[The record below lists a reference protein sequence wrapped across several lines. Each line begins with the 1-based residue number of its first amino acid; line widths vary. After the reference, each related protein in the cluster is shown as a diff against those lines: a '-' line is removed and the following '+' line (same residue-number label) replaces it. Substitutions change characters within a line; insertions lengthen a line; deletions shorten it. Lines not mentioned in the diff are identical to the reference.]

1 MSILRKDSAKSHE
14 TSALIA
20 GIAAFTTWG
29 LIPVYWKLLK
39 AVSPPEI
46 LAHRFVWTS
55 LFLIGLLSWQRR
67 WPEVKD
73 VVSSRR
79 ATLYCLAAGVA
90 VATNWFFFIFAVVI
104 GRVIETSLGYFM
116 TPLINVLFGAIF
128 LRERLTRWQIISVS
142 LATAGVLYLTFGY
155 GRFPWIAVTLCTT
168 FGLYGL
174 LRKKSG
180 TAAIPGL
187 FLETIML
194 VPAALGYLVWLK
206 ANGALLFAR
215 GGWDMSIL
223 LITTGIVTAVPLFWF
238 GYAARYLRLTTI
250 GFLQYLAPTGSFF
263 LGVFLYHEPFTRG
276 HFITFGLIWIALAIF
291 TFEAVTRWRSTRPHR
306 AMFPAGCPPEATRG
320 FAGR

>member
-1 MSILRKDSAKSHE
+1 MSILRKDAAKSRE

-20 GIAAFTTWG
+20 GIAAFSTWG

-39 AVSPPEI
+39 DVPASEI
-46 LAHRFVWTS
+46 LAHRFLWTS

-67 WPEVKD
+67 WPEVKE

-79 ATLYCLAAGVA
+79 ATLFCLGAGLS
-90 VATNWFFFIFAVVI
+90 VATNWFFFIYAVNI

-116 TPLINVLFGAIF
+116 TPLVNVLFGALF
-128 LRERLTRWQIISVS
+128 LRERLTRWQIVSVL
-142 LATAGVLYLTFGY
+142 LATSGVLYLTFGY
-155 GRFPWIAVTLCTT
+155 GRFPWIAVTLCST

-194 VPAALGYLVWLK
+194 VPAAIAY
-206 ANGALLFAR
+206 LLFLNLQGR
-215 GGWDMSIL
+215 LTFEHGNWLLSIL
-223 LITTGIVTAVPLFWF
+223 LISTGVVTAVPLFWF
-238 GYAARYLRLTTI
+238 GYAARYLRLTTV

-276 HFITFGLIWIALAIF
+276 HLITFGLIWIALAIF
-291 TFEAVTRWRSTRPHR
+291 TFEAVTRWRSSRER
-306 AMFPAGCPPEATRG
+306 DAMESAVCETPA
-320 FAGR
+320 